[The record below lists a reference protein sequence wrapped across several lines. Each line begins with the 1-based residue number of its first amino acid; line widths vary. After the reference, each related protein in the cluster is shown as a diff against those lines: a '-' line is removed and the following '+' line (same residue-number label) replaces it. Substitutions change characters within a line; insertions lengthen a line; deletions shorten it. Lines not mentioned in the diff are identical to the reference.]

1 LVLHGGSQIPEE
13 QIIKSIGF
21 GISKI
26 NINTELQIVYA
37 NALKEYMEINN
48 LDENRNYDPR
58 KINKFAMQK
67 MKEVLIEKFKVFNS
81 INKAK

>member
-26 NINTELQIVYA
+26 NINTELQIAYA

>member
-1 LVLHGGSQIPEE
+1 MVLHGGSQIPEE

>member
-1 LVLHGGSQIPEE
+1 MHGGSQIPEE

>member
-1 LVLHGGSQIPEE
+1 
-13 QIIKSIGF
+13 
-21 GISKI
+21 
-26 NINTELQIVYA
+26 
-37 NALKEYMEINN
+37 MEINN

>member
-1 LVLHGGSQIPEE
+1 MVLIIPEE

>member
-1 LVLHGGSQIPEE
+1 MVLHGGSQIPEE

-26 NINTELQIVYA
+26 NINTELQIVCA

-81 INKAK
+81 INKVK

>member
-1 LVLHGGSQIPEE
+1 MVLHGGSQIPEE

-26 NINTELQIVYA
+26 NINTELQIAYA